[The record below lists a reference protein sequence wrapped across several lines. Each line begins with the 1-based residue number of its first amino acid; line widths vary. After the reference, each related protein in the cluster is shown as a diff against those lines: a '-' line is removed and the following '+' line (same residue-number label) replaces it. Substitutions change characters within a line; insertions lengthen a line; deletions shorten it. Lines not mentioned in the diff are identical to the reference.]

1 MHYMPHIMDDI
12 PKIGITGMPNVGKTE
27 TLLKIIKSLEK
38 HGYTV
43 GGMVTEAIVKKR
55 ERVGFYVREW
65 GKKEKEIFAHID
77 FDTKE
82 KVGEYGVDISVIEK
96 IGVPAIEKA
105 IMDENVNII
114 IIDEIGKMEM
124 LSEEFCKMVT
134 EAFDSDKPIIVTLHK
149 KSRTPLLQDVR
160 RRDDIRILEVTPVN
174 RNLLPYKIEKIM
186 EEKLP
191 PLF

>member
-1 MHYMPHIMDDI
+1 MDDI
-12 PKIGITGMPNVGKTE
+12 PKIGITGMPNVGNTD
-27 TLLKIIKSLEK
+27 TLLKIIKSLEE
-38 HGYTV
+38 HGYKV
-43 GGMVTEAIVKKR
+43 AGMITEPIVENNKTI
-55 ERVGFYVREW
+55 GFYVTNWTTRER
-65 GKKEKEIFAHID
+65 KIFAHVD
-77 FDTKE
+77 YENKE
-82 KVGEYGVDISVIEK
+82 KVGKFGVDITALEE

-105 IMDENVNII
+105 ILDNTINII

-124 LSEEFCKMVT
+124 LSEKFCEMVI
-134 EAFDSDKPIIVTLHK
+134 EALDSDKPIMVTLHK

-186 EEKLP
+186 EDKLP